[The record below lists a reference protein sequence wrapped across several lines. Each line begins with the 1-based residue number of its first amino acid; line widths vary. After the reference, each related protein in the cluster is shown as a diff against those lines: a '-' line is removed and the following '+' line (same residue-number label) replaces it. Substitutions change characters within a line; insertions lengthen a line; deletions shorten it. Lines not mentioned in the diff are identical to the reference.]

1 MFSINMNKLLA
12 FSKLA
17 DAVFALYEFIGEK
30 TAKKL
35 LTYQYE
41 TLTRLRLDA

>member
-1 MFSINMNKLLA
+1 MFSINMNKLLE

-30 TAKKL
+30 TAKNFSHINMKP
-35 LTYQYE
+35 
-41 TLTRLRLDA
+41 